1 MKSIAGIVGSA
12 FAAKLPLDLDLDRLE
27 IKTFWGKQALYC
39 LKNNSRHRL
48 PIGSTIDRIFKKR
61 FYSIFPELNFSL

>member
-27 IKTFWGKQALYC
+27 IKTFWGKQALYR
-39 LKNNSRHRL
+39 LKNNSRH
-48 PIGSTIDRIFKKR
+48 
-61 FYSIFPELNFSL
+61 